1 MLHTN
6 RVARKPLLAMGLAVL
21 GLTVS
26 GLANSALMYD
36 QDVTPDVFYGTGNS
50 NGGWTV
56 DLQNNIELGLR
67 THRRTPAPSSET
79 GSNGDGTY
87 SWESGLIDGKSSWN
101 YDFSININQDGTGST
116 LFDDVVVLLLI
127 DTDPSAG
134 VTYIALDALA
144 FWTDN
149 TYGTNL
155 SGPNSTDNASAS
167 AAVNADRGV
176 SSGYYIAQNSQNFAW
191 TGLDATIAGTWDFRL
206 VVSNLN
212 GEFLA
217 DTSMQVLVDGGAAQ
231 VPVPGT
237 MALFGLGLLGL
248 GYGRRG
254 AQALK

>member
-1 MLHTN
+1 MNAN
-6 RVARKPLLAMGLAVL
+6 RVTRKPLLAMGLAVL
-21 GLTVS
+21 GLSVS

-67 THRRTPAPSSET
+67 THRRMPVPSAET

-101 YDFSININQDGTGST
+101 YDFSINIDQGDTGST
-116 LFDDVVVLLLI
+116 LFDQVIVTLFI
-127 DTDPSAG
+127 DADPSAG
-134 VTYIALDALA
+134 TSFFAVDPLA
-144 FWTDN
+144 FWGDN
-149 TYGTNL
+149 TYGTNI
-155 SGPNSTDNASAS
+155 SGPNSTNNASAS

-191 TGLDATIAGTWDFRL
+191 TGLDATIAGTWDFKL
-206 VVSNLN
+206 EVSDLN
-212 GEFLA
+212 GQLLA
-217 DTSMQVLVDGGAAQ
+217 GTSMQVLVDGGAQ

-237 MALFGLGLLGL
+237 LALFAVGLLGL
-248 GYGRRG
+248 GCRRRG
-254 AQALK
+254 TQPQ